1 MAATKFIHIAD
12 LHLGKRQYNN
22 DERYKDYFRAFKWI
36 LNLAIREEVDFI
48 LIAGDMFD
56 NRKVGPAV
64 LTEVFYLIQNFKNE
78 SQEKLNRKIPLICIE
93 GNHDNPIYSK
103 RSWMTFLAD
112 LDLIILLSGNFD
124 KNKRTIIFEPYD
136 YGKHRGGMIQIKDFK
151 IYGLP
156 FYGSSTRYLFEP
168 IINAIN
174 KDNSVFNILMMHFG
188 IEGEDTSKPGIEYTE
203 NFKKLHEKVDYLAL
217 GHFHK
222 NYERPKEDCWIFNP
236 GSLEITNIKEV
247 FEYFNN
253 DAKRGV
259 YVVETLGN
267 KLQWKFL
274 ECDNGDSNPH
284 QIPNRRFFT
293 IGKIDISS
301 TNTFEESM
309 ESILNSLHNY
319 SVPSKDSDM
328 TYNPSDLNC
337 PVIFFNIEG
346 EINYPR
352 LEINIHQ
359 IRKEI
364 MEKFSILEVRIFSP
378 YLISSLDEI
387 RITDKEKTI
396 EEIENE
402 VFRALVGTNP
412 HFENIQNEVVQLMKT
427 LKAGMLERQPN
438 YSALKEMVKD
448 WCLQKAKIFDI
459 PSIPTETVAV
469 LEDDEAFLDEQEYD
483 DEFDG
488 DLDDYIL
495 DVEDKS
501 KEGD

>member
-22 DERYKDYFRAFKWI
+22 NERYKDYFRAFKW
-36 LNLAIREEVDFI
+36 LLDLAISEEVDFI

-56 NRKVGPAV
+56 NRKVGPSV

-124 KNKRTIIFEPYD
+124 KNKRTITFEPYD

-151 IYGLP
+151 IYGLH
-156 FYGSSTRYLFEP
+156 FYGSSTRYLFDP
-168 IINAIN
+168 IINAID
-174 KDNSVFNILMMHFG
+174 KDDSVFNILMMHFG
-188 IEGEDTSKPGIEYTE
+188 IEGEDPSKPGIEFSE
-203 NFKKLHEKVDYLAL
+203 KFQKLHEKVDYMAL

-222 NYERPKEDCWIFNP
+222 KYERPREETWIFNP
-236 GSLEITNIKEV
+236 GSLETTDIKDVLNSE
-247 FEYFNN
+247 E
-253 DAKRGV
+253 ATRGAFL
-259 YVVETLGN
+259 VETIGT
-267 KLQWKFL
+267 KFQWKFFGC
-274 ECDNGDSNPH
+274 ENGDSDPL
-284 QIPNRRFFT
+284 QIPNRRFFG
-293 IGKIDISS
+293 IGKVDINS
-301 TNTFEESM
+301 TNSFEESTQT
-309 ESILNSLHNY
+309 ILDSVQKYGIPLRNSELAFN
-319 SVPSKDSDM
+319 S
-328 TYNPSDLNC
+328 SDLNC
-337 PVIFFNIEG
+337 PVLFLNLEG

-402 VFRALVGTNP
+402 IFRALVGTNP

-438 YSALKEMVKD
+438 YSALKEMIKD
-448 WCLQKAKIFDI
+448 WCLQKAKIFNI